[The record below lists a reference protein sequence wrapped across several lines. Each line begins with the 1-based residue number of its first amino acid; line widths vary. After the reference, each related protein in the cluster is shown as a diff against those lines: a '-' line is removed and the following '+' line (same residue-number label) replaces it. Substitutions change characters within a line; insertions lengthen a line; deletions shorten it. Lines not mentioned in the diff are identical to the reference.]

1 MSEKVGQRPEEV
13 TGGEQLAM
21 EDGPY
26 AASLG
31 TSRQSKGDERDD
43 ISRRRRIRSIV
54 SGDDKAA
61 PITRSSSTNLLKK
74 EKREWK

>member
-1 MSEKVGQRPEEV
+1 MRQQEQRTKEV

-21 EDGPY
+21 GGGPY
-26 AASLG
+26 AASLE

-54 SGDDKAA
+54 SGDGKVT
-61 PITRSSSTNLLKK
+61 PSTTSSRTTLLKK